1 MYSVKTDIIIEIWN
15 LGHKWDASH
24 MCWLLITRYTGNAGL
39 NVMMYK
45 VTMNQ
50 WQLLVLSLIVCWSMP
65 CTMHMYVQ
73 LLLTWRPE
81 PCRWGWTVCS
91 AQYLLYVVCYM
102 YCPNPILCWCL
113 LMLCIFQVSV
123 HMFQPGLSL
132 TEPLASCFLL
142 FNWGLFFAICCLSL
156 ATFYDYPF
164 TQKACTSYVQ

>member
-1 MYSVKTDIIIEIWN
+1 MWN
-15 LGHKWDASH
+15 LGHKWDGFH

-39 NVMMYK
+39 NVIMYK

-91 AQYLLYVVCYM
+91 AQYLLYVVCYV
-102 YCPNPILCWCL
+102 YYPNPILCRCL
-113 LMLCIFQVSV
+113 LMLCIFQVFL

-132 TEPLASCFLL
+132 SKPSCFLL
-142 FNWGLFFAICCLSL
+142 FTGAFFFAICRWPLGYISWLS
-156 ATFYDYPF
+156 FPK
-164 TQKACTSYVQ
+164 KACTSYVQ